1 MSEPNLFSLNL
12 YFLTEL
18 PKLRLLIVWAPSRMD
33 LCNQLFFY
41 EVSEFSVIW
50 AAFYDIGEPNK
61 KIDISKK
68 PHFSGGKNGKI

>member
-1 MSEPNLFSLNL
+1 
-12 YFLTEL
+12 
-18 PKLRLLIVWAPSRMD
+18 MD

-41 EVSEFSVIW
+41 EVSKFSVIW

>member
-1 MSEPNLFSLNL
+1 LFGLHRGWIYVTN
-12 YFLTEL
+12 
-18 PKLRLLIVWAPSRMD
+18 
-33 LCNQLFFY
+33 CFFY

>member
-1 MSEPNLFSLNL
+1 M
-12 YFLTEL
+12 
-18 PKLRLLIVWAPSRMD
+18 IVWAPSRMD

-61 KIDISKK
+61 KIDISKNRI
-68 PHFSGGKNGKI
+68 FQEGKMGKFN